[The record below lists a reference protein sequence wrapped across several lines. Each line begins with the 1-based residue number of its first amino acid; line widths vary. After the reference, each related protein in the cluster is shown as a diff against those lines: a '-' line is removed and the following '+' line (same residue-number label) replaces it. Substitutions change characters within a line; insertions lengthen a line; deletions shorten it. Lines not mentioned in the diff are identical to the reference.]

1 MRSRHQHRPRFRRL
15 SVAGAPARHL
25 RRAASALVVLALGLG
40 AALVP
45 AVAAQADDIRSR
57 EYWLND
63 YGITQAWNTTKG
75 KGQTIAVIDSGVDPT
90 HPDLAGAVVG
100 GKDFSGFGGPTGQP
114 PAGDD
119 NEHGTMVASLAAGR
133 GDGPDSGII
142 GAAPE
147 ASILAIS
154 IGFGSQARN
163 SDQQIADAVTW
174 AVDNGATVINMSFS
188 RNTPDWPESWDKA
201 FLYAME
207 HDVVIVAAAG
217 NRGSGITSVGAPAT
231 MPGVL
236 VVGGVDRS
244 GKSSFD
250 ASTQGI
256 TIGVSAPSEELVGA
270 TPGGGRAIWSGTSGA
285 SPIVAGIVALVKA
298 AHPDLDVAN
307 VIERVVKTAHDA
319 GTPGI
324 DFLYGYG
331 LVDAS
336 VAVSG
341 KVAAVTKNPMGD
353 LADWVRVYRRADGG
367 AVAPAARADRNPPA
381 AVPVPTVPW
390 NPVGT
395 LLPDPRKL
403 SGWGLPAAV
412 LAGLVAVWV
421 TLIAGG
427 VRAVRSSRR
436 TR

>member
-1 MRSRHQHRPRFRRL
+1 MRSAR
-15 SVAGAPARHL
+15 SV
-25 RRAASALVVLALGLG
+25 RRAAAGVATLALAVG

-45 AVAAQADDIRSR
+45 AVAAQADDVRNR
-57 EYWLND
+57 EYWLQD
-63 YGITQAWNTTKG
+63 YGIEKAWATTKG

-133 GDGPDSGII
+133 GTSATDGII
-142 GAAPE
+142 GSAPE

-174 AVDNGATVINMSFS
+174 AVDNGADVINMSFS

-236 VVGGVDRS
+236 VVGGVDRQ
-244 GKSSFD
+244 GVTSFD

-298 AHPDLDVAN
+298 AHPDLDADN
-307 VIERVVKTAHDA
+307 VINRVVKTAHDA
-319 GTPGI
+319 GTPGV

-336 VAVSG
+336 AAVSG
-341 KVAAVTKNPMGD
+341 QVDTVKANPMGD
-353 LADWVRVYRRADGG
+353 LADWVRVYRRADG
-367 AVAPAARADRNPPA
+367 APVTPATRADRNPPA
-381 AVPVPTVPW
+381 AVPAPVVPW
-390 NPVGT
+390 SPVGT
-395 LLPDPRKL
+395 LLPDPRRL
-403 SGWGLPAAV
+403 SEWGMPALAFTGLAAV
-412 LAGLVAVWV
+412 WIA
-421 TLIAGG
+421 LIVGG
-427 VRAVRSSRR
+427 VRTVRSGRR